1 MFFHRKALGKRG
13 DVDTISSS
21 GSDITDLSTESGDDY
36 DSERER
42 QLEREWEEGMEH
54 LKMITTIVL
63 LPFFGKW
70 LGKKWAYLCEF
81 STFDVRRDVEWSGVT
96 GYNMLTVGVY
106 SACKVPKSGIRTPVL
121 RNLAV
126 EGRFVAQGV
135 MSAMD

>member
-1 MFFHRKALGKRG
+1 MLFRRKAPGKRDDDG
-13 DVDTISSS
+13 DNISSS

-42 QLEREWEEGMEH
+42 QLEREWEEGMEQ

-81 STFDVRRDVEWSGVT
+81 WTSEST
-96 GYNMLTVGVY
+96 
-106 SACKVPKSGIRTPVL
+106 
-121 RNLAV
+121 
-126 EGRFVAQGV
+126 
-135 MSAMD
+135 

>member
-1 MFFHRKALGKRG
+1 MLFRRKASGKRDDG
-13 DVDTISSS
+13 DNISSS

-42 QLEREWEEGMEH
+42 QLEREWEEGMEQ

-81 STFDVRRDVEWSGVT
+81 WPSDWT
-96 GYNMLTVGVY
+96 
-106 SACKVPKSGIRTPVL
+106 
-121 RNLAV
+121 
-126 EGRFVAQGV
+126 
-135 MSAMD
+135 

>member
-1 MFFHRKALGKRG
+1 MLFRRKAPGKHDDDG
-13 DVDTISSS
+13 DNISSS

-42 QLEREWEEGMEH
+42 QLEREWEEGMEQ

-81 STFDVRRDVEWSGVT
+81 WTSDWT
-96 GYNMLTVGVY
+96 
-106 SACKVPKSGIRTPVL
+106 
-121 RNLAV
+121 
-126 EGRFVAQGV
+126 
-135 MSAMD
+135 

>member
-1 MFFHRKALGKRG
+1 MLFRRKAPGKRDDG
-13 DVDTISSS
+13 DNMSSS

-42 QLEREWEEGMEH
+42 QLEREWEEGMEQ

-81 STFDVRRDVEWSGVT
+81 WTSNWTYSGVT
-96 GYNMLTVGVY
+96 ACNMLIVGVY
-106 SACKVPKSGIRTPVL
+106 SACKIPESGVRTPVL

-126 EGRFVAQGV
+126 EGLLCRSRRHVT
-135 MSAMD
+135 